1 MATSTFGSSLF
12 LISCCA
18 SCMTPESSGIRK
30 NDDGIYSS
38 RSFVLSRKGNPLML
52 QYQPEKCVKNLA
64 RQNERIEK
72 HTLTKKKWFPS
83 SKMINEKS
91 RLLISTCL
99 PGKTNIQITNI
110 SPTPTPYLKNNW
122 GSRRGKLLKQG
133 VGSVACV
140 VVPGRYG
147 SNSGYAS
154 MKESPLTWKT
164 GRWGGELK

>member
-38 RSFVLSRKGNPLML
+38 RSFVLSRKGNPSCYNTNRKMC
-52 QYQPEKCVKNLA
+52 QKSCSTKREDRKT
-64 RQNERIEK
+64 
-72 HTLTKKKWFPS
+72 HTNKKKWFPS

-110 SPTPTPYLKNNW
+110 SPTPPYLKNNW